1 MKVGDQVFNGR
12 ALSPIP
18 ALRGISSEIWRK
30 IATGSPFHCTPLT
43 RPLSV
48 TVIGPHLRPPI
59 DTKRLLLPMYTK
71 REILKQERILSILQ
85 RRDLHET
92 KSLVPQ
98 CMQSTS
104 DLRNNHSDAN
114 EALTLLD
121 SRLIAWPS
129 LDCSFAQWSD
139 APTQLYFEHNVTL
152 PTWNSGGFRLAQTR
166 TMHAASVLFDPLVS
180 AHGET
185 ISAPQNTCLFAP
197 VFSTRISAL
206 RYWQSLYK
214 ATSTTTACGLRKH
227 CEYILLCYT
236 KS

>member
-1 MKVGDQVFNGR
+1 
-12 ALSPIP
+12 
-18 ALRGISSEIWRK
+18 
-30 IATGSPFHCTPLT
+30 
-43 RPLSV
+43 
-48 TVIGPHLRPPI
+48 
-59 DTKRLLLPMYTK
+59 MYTK

-185 ISAPQNTCLFAP
+185 ISAPQILVCLHQSSPRVSVLFVTGRAYIRQLPRQQLVVCVNTASTY
-197 VFSTRISAL
+197 FSVIRNHRNLQLGGKFVWVICI
-206 RYWQSLYK
+206 YF
-214 ATSTTTACGLRKH
+214 
-227 CEYILLCYT
+227 
-236 KS
+236 